1 MLRSSIII
9 MIVVLFSSSCFAQDS
24 EQQLYDAYMSADMS
38 VWARYI
44 DSVDWHTATMSE
56 RAAVLNY
63 EYGYTAHA
71 VSINQEDA
79 AQRLE
84 QFANHL
90 ESHRADMDS
99 GLYYSYKASL
109 CSYRL
114 SLERRQITKQIK
126 GIYEYMNR
134 AMEISPNDPFVLT
147 MQGNVEFFNPFGS
160 KQKALKYYQ
169 KADSIYHTPNQYNY
183 PRWNIR
189 ALQIPL
195 LQSMDKL
202 GLTEEAIKKCHEIL
216 AKDPYFPFIT
226 ELYLPSMLKKKK
238 H

>member
-1 MLRSSIII
+1 MKIRNILSI
-9 MIVVLFSSSCFAQDS
+9 IVVLFSSTCLAQDS

-38 VWARYI
+38 VWAKYI

-147 MQGNVEFFNPFGS
+147 MQGNVEFFNPFFGN
-160 KQKALKYYQ
+160 KQKALQYYQ
-169 KADSIYHTPNQYNY
+169 KADSIYSIEPSVHNY

-189 ALQIPL
+189 AMQIP
-195 LQSMDKL
+195 MEK
-202 GLTEEAIKKCHEIL
+202 IL
-216 AKDPYFPFIT
+216 NRYSK
-226 ELYLPSMLKKKK
+226 
-238 H
+238 

>member
-1 MLRSSIII
+1 MRVFSILIGMLLSG
-9 MIVVLFSSSCFAQDS
+9 FAFAQDL
-24 EQQLYDAYMSADMS
+24 EQQLYNAYMRADMS

-44 DSVDWHTATMSE
+44 DSVDWRAATINE
-56 RAAVLNY
+56 RATVLNY

-84 QFANHL
+84 QFANHI
-90 ESHRADMDS
+90 EWHRADMDS
-99 GLYYSYKASL
+99 GLYYSYKASV

-114 SLERRQITKQIK
+114 SLERRHIAKQIK
-126 GIYEYMNR
+126 GIYDNMTR

-160 KQKALKYYQ
+160 KQKALNFYR
-169 KADSIYHTPNQYNY
+169 KADSIYHTTNQYNY

-202 GLTEEAIKKCHEIL
+202 GLTEEAIKKCYEIL
-216 AKDPYFPFIT
+216 DKDPYFPFIT
-226 ELYLPSMLKKKK
+226 ELYLPSLLQKLK

>member
-1 MLRSSIII
+1 MRTIFISI
-9 MIVVLFSSSCFAQDS
+9 LLLLTSLCHAQDL
-24 EQQLYDAYMSADMS
+24 EQRLYDAYMCADLT
-38 VWARYI
+38 VWAQYI
-44 DSVDWHTATMSE
+44 DSVNWDAATTDE
-56 RAAVLNY
+56 RAMLLNY
-63 EYGYTAHA
+63 EYGYAAHA
-71 VSINQEDA
+71 ISLEQADA
-79 AQRLE
+79 ALRLE

-90 ESHRADMDS
+90 ELHRAHLDS

-114 SLERRQITKQIK
+114 SLERRQIAKQIK
-126 GIYEYMNR
+126 GIYEYMSR

-169 KADSIYHTPNQYNY
+169 KADSIYNTPNQYNY
-183 PRWNIR
+183 PRWNVR

-202 GLTEEAIKKCHEIL
+202 GYTDEAIQKCHEIL
-216 AKDPYFPFIT
+216 DRDPYFPFIT
-226 ELYLPSMLKKKK
+226 ELYLPTILKKKK
-238 H
+238 R